1 MCADLSQDKCGELS
15 HLASPDGGGGR
26 EREGTPWGKGN
37 ACGGHDFY
45 SSSRGP
51 QDKPHFLIYPSRKSW
66 VKRNF
71 GVNK

>member
-26 EREGTPWGKGN
+26 EREGTSWGKGN

-45 SSSRGP
+45 SSPRGP
-51 QDKPHFLIYPSRKSW
+51 QDKPHCPNLSIKEELGEKKLW
-66 VKRNF
+66 
-71 GVNK
+71 G